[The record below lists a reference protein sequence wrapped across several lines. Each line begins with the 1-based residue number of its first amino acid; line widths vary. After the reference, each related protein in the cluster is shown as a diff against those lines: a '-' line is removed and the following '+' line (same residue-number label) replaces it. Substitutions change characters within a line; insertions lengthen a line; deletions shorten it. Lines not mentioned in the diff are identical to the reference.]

1 MRDLKQLYKM
11 LDQLSIFL
19 SSIVLGIMLF
29 FSFVVAP
36 ITFKSLNEE
45 NARVFIRKIF
55 PYYYNVNLITCLLAT
70 LCFIFIGTYS
80 LNFYII
86 LLTTILF
93 GISSFILMPLI
104 NKFRDSNQEKKFKYS
119 HALSVLIN
127 FLQLFILIYV
137 LV

>member
-1 MRDLKQLYKM
+1 M
-11 LDQLSIFL
+11 LAQLSIFL

-55 PYYYNVNLITCLLAT
+55 PYYYNVNLIVCLSAT
-70 LCFIFIGTYS
+70 LCSIFIETYS
-80 LNFYII
+80 LNFYLI
-86 LLTTILF
+86 LSTTILF

-104 NKFRDSNQEKKFKYS
+104 NEFRDNKEDTKFKYL
-119 HALSVLIN
+119 HMISVIIN
-127 FLQLFILIYV
+127 FIQIIFLILIIF
-137 LV
+137 

>member
-1 MRDLKQLYKM
+1 MFA
-11 LDQLSIFL
+11 QLSIFL
-19 SSIVLGIMLF
+19 TSIVLGIMLF

-55 PYYYNVNLITCLLAT
+55 PYYYNVNLIICLLAT
-70 LCFIFIGTYS
+70 LFFVFTKTYS
-80 LNFYII
+80 FNFYLI

-104 NKFRDSNQEKKFKYS
+104 NKFRDNKEDKKFKYS
-119 HALSVLIN
+119 HLISVIIN
-127 FLQLFILIYV
+127 FIQIVFLFLIIF
-137 LV
+137 

>member
-1 MRDLKQLYKM
+1 
-11 LDQLSIFL
+11 
-19 SSIVLGIMLF
+19 MLF

-55 PYYYNVNLITCLLAT
+55 PYYYNVNLTVCLLAT

-80 LNFYII
+80 LNFYLI
-86 LLTTILF
+86 LSTTTFF

-104 NKFRDSNQEKKFKYS
+104 NKFRDNKEDKKFKYL
-119 HALSVLIN
+119 HMISVIIN
-127 FLQLFILIYV
+127 FIQIIFLILIIF
-137 LV
+137 